1 MSHLVW
7 YEILIVVV
15 FASACAMAGALTL
28 IQKIVLICREELRYG
43 LPENLA
49 RLTSGVLG
57 GLAGFGVAALGI
69 YYYLYIAL
77 PESWIEWVGRSAY
90 ALILAASTAHL
101 SVIVHV
107 WKRIRVEEEALGSI
121 PSASGAP
128 TLLAQRQAGLGDLRT
143 ETDSYTDLKTRDDEL
158 ITDLVG
164 VIGEQLLA
172 GHRALGRIPF
182 YGYLGTVCGI
192 LLMAQELSRL
202 DEATETFKVLRDMA
216 DGLTLAFKTT
226 LIALL
231 AYLPLRKC
239 IDILMG
245 RVGAL
250 ERAWLAM
257 RDDPGSEAN

>member
-1 MSHLVW
+1 MAHLVW

-43 LPENLA
+43 LAENQA

-107 WKRIRVEEEALGSI
+107 WRRIRVEEEALSSI

-128 TLLAQRQAGLGDLRT
+128 TLLARRQAGLRDLRT
-143 ETDSYTDLKTRDDEL
+143 ESDSFTDLKARDDEL
-158 ITDLVG
+158 ITDLIG
-164 VIGEQLLA
+164 VIGERLLS
-172 GHRALGRIPF
+172 GHRALNRIPF

-216 DGLTLAFKTT
+216 DGLVLAFQTT
-226 LIALL
+226 LVALL
-231 AYLPLRKC
+231 AYLPLRKGY
-239 IDILMG
+239 DMLLNRMSD
-245 RVGAL
+245 L
-250 ERAWLAM
+250 ERKWLAL
-257 RDDPGSEAN
+257 RELEEGR

>member
-1 MSHLVW
+1 MAHLAW
-7 YEILIVVV
+7 FEILIVVV

-28 IQKIVLICREELRYG
+28 IQEIVSICREELRYG
-43 LPENLA
+43 LPANHA

-57 GLAGFGVAALGI
+57 GFAGFGVAALGI
-69 YYYLYIAL
+69 YYYLYVAL

-101 SVIVHV
+101 SVIVHA
-107 WKRIRVEEEALGSI
+107 WRRIRVEEEALGST
-121 PSASGAP
+121 PSASEAL
-128 TLLAQRQAGLGDLRT
+128 TLLACRQAGLRDLRT
-143 ETDSYTDLKTRDDEL
+143 ESDSFTDLKARDDEL
-158 ITDLVG
+158 ITDLIG
-164 VIGEQLLA
+164 VIGERLLS
-172 GHRALGRIPF
+172 GHRALSRIPF

-239 IDILMG
+239 IDILIG

-257 RDDPGSEAN
+257 RDDPGSESS